1 VSEVRITAEPR
12 TEFGKGAAR
21 RVRRADKVPAVL
33 YGHGTD
39 PRHVSLPGHELMLAL
54 AHGANQLLTLDF
66 SGGDSELA
74 LPRAITRDPIKGH
87 LVHVDLLLVR
97 RGEKVSVEVPVVL
110 DGEIVSGGLLDHQLV
125 TLNVEAEATH
135 IPSEFHVSV
144 DGFEVGRAVHAK
156 DVALPAGVTL
166 LGDPEAVVVHV
177 IAAPTAEQVEAEL
190 AEAEAEVGIEK
201 EPSAEETSAEGE
213 AASGGA
219 AAGEAPAEG
228 EPAQAGAEG

>member
-1 VSEVRITAEPR
+1 MSEVRITAEPR

-21 RVRRADKVPAVL
+21 RVRRANKVPAVL

-66 SGGDSELA
+66 AGGDTELA
-74 LPRAITRDPIKGH
+74 LPRAITRDPIKGF

-135 IPSEFHVSV
+135 IPSELRVSI
-144 DGFEVGRAVHAK
+144 DGFDVGRAVHAK

-166 LGDPEAVVVHV
+166 LADPDAVVVHV

-190 AEAEAEVGIEK
+190 AEAEVGIEK

-213 AASGGA
+213 AATGEA
-219 AAGEAPAEG
+219 AAAEAPGEG
-228 EPAQAGAEG
+228 EPVPTGAEG